1 MSKKNAP
8 YRFDIVGS
16 FLRPDYL
23 KKARADFSEGKIS
36 ASELKS
42 VEDKAIADLIKK
54 QKKAGLAVITD
65 GEFRRS
71 WWHLDFMWGLGG
83 VEKVVCEQGYIFND
97 EVTRAESA
105 AVIGKI
111 SGENHPFIEHFK
123 FVKQFENDE
132 ITARQTIPAPV
143 QFLAE
148 LQRNTGKQ
156 PTALIYSDED
166 ELINDI
172 AKAYRTVILDL
183 YDAGCRNVQLDDCTW
198 GMLCDEAFWKGTENK
213 EEQLKAVS
221 EQYVRVNNLA
231 ISDLPD
237 DLVIITHVC
246 RGNYH
251 STWASKGGY
260 DPIAPYLFADE
271 NVEAFYLE
279 YDTERAGSFEPL
291 KYVSDNKKVVLGLI
305 TSKNAELE
313 NKEAVIQRIKEAAKY
328 IPLDRLYLSPQCG
341 FASTEEGNMLSEQQ
355 QWDKVAL
362 VKEIAKEVWQQ

>member
-156 PTALIYSDED
+156 PTALIYSD
-166 ELINDI
+166 
-172 AKAYRTVILDL
+172 
-183 YDAGCRNVQLDDCTW
+183 
-198 GMLCDEAFWKGTENK
+198 
-213 EEQLKAVS
+213 AVS
-221 EQYVRVNNLA
+221 Y
-231 ISDLPD
+231 
-237 DLVIITHVC
+237 THLI
-246 RGNYH
+246 RK
-251 STWASKGGY
+251 WR
-260 DPIAPYLFADE
+260 
-271 NVEAFYLE
+271 
-279 YDTERAGSFEPL
+279 TETGDYTRA
-291 KYVSDNKKVVLGLI
+291 
-305 TSKNAELE
+305 
-313 NKEAVIQRIKEAAKY
+313 
-328 IPLDRLYLSPQCG
+328 
-341 FASTEEGNMLSEQQ
+341 
-355 QWDKVAL
+355 
-362 VKEIAKEVWQQ
+362 